1 MVQGVS
7 DKLDSLVA
15 SLVTGPQRPVTDA
28 SVKASSAQ
36 QSPDVPA
43 NGQPT
48 VDVNDP
54 AITAA
59 ADKVNQELQ
68 RQTNNKM
75 SLAIDKDTNR
85 IIVRYKDPQSGEV
98 IRQFPAAAILEMV
111 KKLDK
116 LKGTMLNS
124 QG

>member
-15 SLVTGPQRPVTDA
+15 SLVAGPPKPATDA
-28 SVKASSAQ
+28 SVKASSAR
-36 QSPDVPA
+36 QSPAVPA

-59 ADKVNQELQ
+59 AEKVNQEL
-68 RQTNNKM
+68 RKQTNDRM
-75 SLAIDKDTNR
+75 SLSIDKDTNR
-85 IIVRYKDPQSGEV
+85 VIVRYKDPQSGEV
-98 IRQFPAAAILEMV
+98 VRQFPAAAILEMV
-111 KKLDK
+111 KRIDK
-116 LKGTMLNS
+116 LKGTMLDS
-124 QG
+124 KG

>member
-7 DKLDSLVA
+7 DKLDNLAASFVA
-15 SLVTGPQRPVTDA
+15 GPQRPATDA
-28 SVKASSAQ
+28 SLKASSAQ
-36 QSPDVPA
+36 PSPAVPA

-68 RQTNNKM
+68 RQTNNRM
-75 SLAIDKDTNR
+75 SLAVDKDTNR
-85 IIVRYKDPQSGEV
+85 IVVRYKDPQSGEV
-98 IRQFPAAAILEMV
+98 VRQFPAAAILEMV
-111 KKLDK
+111 KRLDK

>member
-15 SLVTGPQRPVTDA
+15 SLVAGPQRPVTDA
-28 SVKASSAQ
+28 SVKASNAAQ
-36 QSPDVPA
+36 SQAVPA

-59 ADKVNQELQ
+59 ADRVNHELQ
-68 RQTNNKM
+68 KQTDNKM
-75 SLAIDKDTNR
+75 SLSIDKDTNR
-85 IIVRYKDPQSGEV
+85 IVVRYKDPQGEV
-98 IRQFPAAAILEMV
+98 VRQFPAEAILEMV
-111 KKLDK
+111 KRLDK
-116 LKGTMLNS
+116 LKGTMLDS

>member
-15 SLVTGPQRPVTDA
+15 GLVAGPQKPATNA
-28 SVKASSAQ
+28 SVKASTTQPSTA
-36 QSPDVPA
+36 DPA

-68 RQTNNKM
+68 KQTNNKM
-75 SLAIDKDTNR
+75 SVAIDKDTNR
-85 IIVRYKDPQSGEV
+85 IVVRYKDAQSGEV

-111 KKLDK
+111 KRLDK

>member
-15 SLVTGPQRPVTDA
+15 SLVAGPQRPAVDA
-28 SVKASSAQ
+28 SVKASNAR
-36 QSPDVPA
+36 QSPAVPA

-68 RQTNNKM
+68 RQTNNRM
-75 SLAIDKDTNR
+75 SLSIDKDTNR

-98 IRQFPAAAILEMV
+98 VRQFPAAAILEMV
-111 KKLDK
+111 KRLDK

>member
-15 SLVTGPQRPVTDA
+15 SLVAGPPRPATDA
-28 SVKASSAQ
+28 SVRASGAQ
-36 QSPDVPA
+36 PSPAAPTA
-43 NGQPT
+43 GQPA
-48 VDVNDP
+48 VNVNDP
-54 AITAA
+54 EITAA
-59 ADKVNQELQ
+59 ADKVNQEL
-68 RQTNNKM
+68 RKQTNDKM

-98 IRQFPAAAILEMV
+98 VRQFPAAAILEMV
-111 KKLDK
+111 KRLDK
-116 LKGTMLNS
+116 LKGTMLDS

>member
-15 SLVTGPQRPVTDA
+15 SLVAGPQKPATDA
-28 SVKASSAQ
+28 SVKASTTR
-36 QSPDVPA
+36 QSPAVPA
-43 NGQPT
+43 NGQPA

-59 ADKVNQELQ
+59 ADRVNHELQ
-68 RQTNNKM
+68 KQTNNKM
-75 SLAIDKDTNR
+75 SLSIDKDTNR
-85 IIVRYKDPQSGEV
+85 IVVRYKDPQSGEV
-98 IRQFPAAAILEMV
+98 VRQFPAAEILEMV
-111 KKLDK
+111 KRLDK

>member
-15 SLVTGPQRPVTDA
+15 SLVAGPQRPAADA
-28 SVKASSAQ
+28 SVKASNAAPSQA
-36 QSPDVPA
+36 VPA

-59 ADKVNQELQ
+59 ADKVNHELQ
-68 RQTNNKM
+68 RQTDNKM
-75 SLAIDKDTNR
+75 SLSVDKDTNR
-85 IIVRYKDPQSGEV
+85 IVVRYKDPQGEV
-98 IRQFPAAAILEMV
+98 VRQFPAEAILEMV
-111 KKLDK
+111 KRLDK
-116 LKGTMLNS
+116 LKGTMLDS